1 MSTAAIILAAG
12 ASRRLGRPKQLVEIA
27 GEPLVH
33 KIARVALEACDRVA
47 VIEGA
52 VSLREPLADV
62 PVEVVRNSGWE
73 EGIASSIRAGIRW
86 ASDAD
91 AVVLLTCDQ
100 HELAPSHLHA
110 LLAHR
115 FAASRYDGALGIPA
129 VFPRGSFPALLEL
142 EGDRGAKPLLACA
155 TPVDWPGGLHD
166 LDVPRDLDAFVRR

>member
-1 MSTAAIILAAG
+1 MNTAAIILAAG
-12 ASRRLGRPKQLVEIA
+12 ASRRLGHPKQLVA
-27 GEPLVH
+27 VDGEPLVR
-33 KIARVALEACDRVA
+33 KIARVALQACDRVA

-52 VSLREPLADV
+52 VSLREPLADL
-62 PVEVVRNSGWE
+62 PVDVIRNSGWE

-86 ASDAD
+86 AHDAD
-91 AVVLLTCDQ
+91 AAVLLTCDQ
-100 HELAPSHLHA
+100 HQLEPSHLRA

-155 TPVDWPGGLHD
+155 TPVDWPGGLYD
-166 LDVPRDLDAFVRR
+166 LDTPGDLLRR

>member
-1 MSTAAIILAAG
+1 MTTAAIILASG
-12 ASRRLGRPKQLVEIA
+12 ASRRLGRPKQLVEID

-33 KIARVALEACDRVA
+33 KIARVALAVCDRVA

-52 VSLREPLADV
+52 VPLREPLADV

-91 AVVLLTCDQ
+91 AAVLLTCDQ
-100 HELAPSHLHA
+100 HELEPSHLHA

-115 FAASRYDGALGIPA
+115 FAASRYDGGLGIPA

-142 EGDRGAKPLLACA
+142 EGDRGARPLLACA
-155 TPVDWPGGLHD
+155 TPVDWPGGTRDLDTPHD
-166 LDVPRDLDAFVRR
+166 LDALRR